1 LGLILPTATGIAP
14 VLTPIAAAALAV
26 EQIGAMIVHI
36 RRKEPQMIFA
46 NVILIAVA
54 VFIVWGRFGDYSL

>member
-1 LGLILPTATGIAP
+1 MGLILPAATGIAP

-26 EQIGAMIVHI
+26 EQIGAMIVHL
-36 RRKEPQMIFA
+36 RRKEPQVIFA

-54 VFIVWGRFGDYSL
+54 VLVVWGRFGDYSL